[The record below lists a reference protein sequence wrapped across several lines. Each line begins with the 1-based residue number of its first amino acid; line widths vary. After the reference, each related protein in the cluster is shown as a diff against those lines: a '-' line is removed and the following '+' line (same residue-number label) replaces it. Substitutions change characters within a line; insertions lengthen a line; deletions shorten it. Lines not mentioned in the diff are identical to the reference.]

1 MPVNYI
7 ITPGLL
13 LEEICGEAYLIAAGE
28 ARRKLLPIRGLNDS
42 AAFFFRLLEQGLD
55 EEALLRRAVSHYGV
69 PEEVIRP
76 ALQQFIDTLCRDGYL
91 EEAPCH

>member
-1 MPVNYI
+1 MNYT

-13 LEEICGEAYLIAAGE
+13 LEEICGETYLIAAGA
-28 ARRKLLPIRGLNDS
+28 ARQKLSPIRGLNDS

-55 EEALLRRAVSHYGV
+55 EEELLRRAVSHYGA

-76 ALQQFIDTLCRDGYL
+76 ALRQFIDSLCRDGYL
-91 EEAPCH
+91 EEVPCH